1 MKKIDIKAFG
11 EGQQIWFNIGR
22 LRRVEDMLKCP
33 IGEVLQGQMCI
44 RDSLKN
50 LLVLLSVG
58 MSQNGNKTE
67 QYYAEKIDEAM
78 ENGYSIADIQLPV
91 VKAVA
96 ASGILGVGA
105 YYQLFPDELTDEQ
118 KADIEYE
125 KN

>member
-33 IGEVLQGQMCI
+33 IGEVLQ
-44 RDSLKN
+44 DADKLSLKN

-96 ASGILGVGA
+96 ASGILGV
-105 YYQLFPDELTDEQ
+105 
-118 KADIEYE
+118 
-125 KN
+125 

>member
-22 LRRVEDMLKCP
+22 LRRVEEMLKCP
-33 IGEVLQGQMCI
+33 IGEVLQEA
-44 RDSLKN
+44 DKLSLKN

-78 ENGYSIADIQLPV
+78 GNGYSIADIQLPV

-96 ASGILGVGA
+96 ASGILGVSA

>member
-33 IGEVLQGQMCI
+33 IGEVLQ
-44 RDSLKN
+44 DADKLSLKN

-78 ENGYSIADIQLPV
+78 ETGYSIADIQLPV

>member
-33 IGEVLQGQMCI
+33 IGEVLQ
-44 RDSLKN
+44 DADKLSLKN

-96 ASGILGVGA
+96 ASGILGVEA
-105 YYQLFPDELTDEQ
+105 YYQLFPDELADEQ

-125 KN
+125 KK

>member
-33 IGEVLQGQMCI
+33 IGEVLQ
-44 RDSLKN
+44 DADKLSLKN

-67 QYYAEKIDEAM
+67 QYYAERGHGKRLQHCRYPAACCE
-78 ENGYSIADIQLPV
+78 GCGCQRYFRRGSLLS
-91 VKAVA
+91 AVP
-96 ASGILGVGA
+96 GR
-105 YYQLFPDELTDEQ
+105 TDR
-118 KADIEYE
+118 
-125 KN
+125 

>member
-33 IGEVLQGQMCI
+33 IGEVLQ
-44 RDSLKN
+44 DADKLSLKN

-96 ASGILGVGA
+96 ASGIL
-105 YYQLFPDELTDEQ
+105 ELIISCSRT
-118 KADIEYE
+118 
-125 KN
+125 N